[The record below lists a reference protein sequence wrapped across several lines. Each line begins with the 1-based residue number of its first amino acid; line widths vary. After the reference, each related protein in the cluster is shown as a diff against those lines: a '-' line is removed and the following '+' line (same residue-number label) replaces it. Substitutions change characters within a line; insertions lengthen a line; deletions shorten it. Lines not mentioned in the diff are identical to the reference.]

1 MATIEENLRHWE
13 SFYDWDQSGDEWSE
27 AWGGSDALWR
37 ATLRPRLEAM
47 LPARDVLEIAP
58 GHGRIT
64 RFLAPLSRRLVL
76 VDLAPNCIAA
86 CERRFAALRHLEYHV
101 NDGRSLP
108 MVQSSSIDAVV
119 SFDSLVHAGHDAMAG
134 YLPEIARV
142 LKPGG
147 TAFLHHSNLADLR
160 REAGGDV
167 ENPHWRATDI
177 GASGVRE
184 IAGKAG
190 LDCVAQERVAWG
202 GLLLNDC
209 FTWLVNRPPSAST
222 EILDRPDFMAEA
234 ASARF
239 FAGLARALGVSRG
252 EEDGGSRTSRTSR
265 TERWTEWFRRRQIR

>member
-13 SFYDWDQSGDEWSE
+13 SFYAWDQSGDEWSE
-27 AWGGSDALWR
+27 AWGGSEALWR

-86 CERRFAALRHLEYHV
+86 CQSRFADLRHLEYHV

-108 MVQSSSIDAVV
+108 MVASSSIDAVV

-142 LKPGG
+142 LRPGG

-160 REAGGDV
+160 REAGGEVD
-167 ENPHWRATDI
+167 NPHWRATDI

-184 IAGKAG
+184 IAREAG
-190 LDCVAQERVAWG
+190 LDCLAQERVAWG
-202 GLLLNDC
+202 GPLLNDC
-209 FTWLVNRPPSAST
+209 FTWLVNRPPGAAT
-222 EILDRPDFMAEA
+222 EIFDRPDFMAEA

-239 FAGLARALGVSRG
+239 FAGLGRALGVSRLA
-252 EEDGGSRTSRTSR
+252 EAGSPRAPRASRL
-265 TERWTEWFRRRQIR
+265 TEWILGRRQSR

>member
-13 SFYDWDQSGDEWSE
+13 SFYAWDQSGDEWSE
-27 AWGGSDALWR
+27 AWGGSEALWR

-47 LPARDVLEIAP
+47 LPAGDVLEIAP

-86 CERRFAALRHLEYHV
+86 CESRFVGLRHLEYHV

-108 MVQSSSIDAVV
+108 MVASSSIDAVV
-119 SFDSLVHAGHDAMAG
+119 SFDSLVHAGHDAIAG

-142 LKPGG
+142 LRPGG
-147 TAFLHHSNLADLR
+147 TAFLHHSNLDDLR
-160 REAGGDV
+160 RETGGEV
-167 ENPHWRATDI
+167 ENPHWRAADI
-177 GASGVRE
+177 GASAVRE
-184 IAGKAG
+184 LATQAGM
-190 LDCVAQERVAWG
+190 DCVAQERVAWG
-202 GLLLNDC
+202 GLWLNDC
-209 FTWLVNRPPSAST
+209 FTWLVNRPPSAPT

-239 FAGLARALGVSRG
+239 FAGLGRALDLPRR
-252 EEDGGSRTSRTSR
+252 EEAGSPRPSRTSRLR
-265 TERWTEWFRRRQIR
+265 AWMLRRRRPR